1 MAIEAELVGGFAQLR
16 GVVRSVDVVAGGA
29 GYAVTVHDAL
39 YKIVALHPV
48 FVSRAIGEVQEVS
61 LSEHHVIELPKVR

>member
-48 FVSRAIGEVQEVS
+48 FVGRAISEV
-61 LSEHHVIELPKVR
+61 